1 MCGRFTLH
9 ASPEELLEYFNI
21 LSMDDLELSY
31 RYNIAPGQ
39 DILSIVQGKEGNRA
53 GLLKWG
59 LVPSWA
65 KDSKIGYNMINA
77 RAESIH
83 EKPSFKR
90 LIKRRRCIIAA
101 DGFYEW
107 KKEGNQKQPY
117 YIRMKNQRLFGFAG
131 LWDRWE
137 HEGKVLTTCT
147 IITTTPNELME
158 SIHDRMPVILTK
170 EAQSIW
176 LNRAVEEE
184 ATLQPLLTPYDSKE
198 MEAVPV
204 STRVN
209 YAKIDSADLIQPIA
223 P

>member
-39 DILSIVQGKEGNRA
+39 DILSIVQGKEGNRV

-147 IITTTPNELME
+147 IITTTPNKLME

-184 ATLQPLLTPYDSKE
+184 ATLQPLLTPYDSEE